1 MNGRVELTRQRFGGQ
16 GQDSEHPS
24 DRLVDETEAAVS
36 VGTRQLCVREGTNAR
51 SFDRGREN
59 LKHAALIVVGE
70 EQFRQLVEGDG
81 KNVVRLSGDEQL
93 ELDWSASQ
101 CKTQTPEGKEITRL
115 YISGDGVLTPTT
127 TQSEKDKR
135 RATVLKKRKSLP
147 PEKRKKLKPLG
158 RVNKGSDQRYKQIY
172 VTIIYDQEQK
182 HRLVGV
188 TCKRVKGLKRLLKTD
203 AARVRLRAADERLGM
218 VDGAVCL
225 RNHLDLLGLDE
236 VLLDFYHLSEHVGAA
251 AAKTLGAESELAKQ
265 WLAKVLHTLRHEG
278 YAPFFQQLLD
288 WRSPLRGGKRK
299 AADELIN
306 YVASRQEMI
315 IYEKCDSRGWDV
327 GSGPM
332 ESMCGVT
339 TDRIKGRGRRWDL
352 KNAEAMMALE
362 ALYQSTGLWDRY
374 WQNQLAHRN

>member
-1 MNGRVELTRQRFGGQ
+1 M
-16 GQDSEHPS
+16 
-24 DRLVDETEAAVS
+24 DETEAAVS
-36 VGTRQLCVREGTNAR
+36 VGTRQLCVREGSNAR

-59 LKHAALIVVGE
+59 LAHAAQIDVGE
-70 EQFRQLVEGDG
+70 EKFRQLVEGEG
-81 KNVVRLSGDEQL
+81 KNVLRLSGDEQL

-101 CKTQTPEGKEITRL
+101 CKTQTPDGAETTRL
-115 YISGDGVLTPTT
+115 YVSADGVLVPTT

-135 RATVLKKRKSLP
+135 RATVLKKRKELP
-147 PEKRKKLKPLG
+147 GEKRKKLKSLG
-158 RVNKGSDQRYKQIY
+158 RVKKGSDQRYKQIY
-172 VTIIYDQEQK
+172 VTIIYDQDQK

-188 TCKRVKGLKRLLKTD
+188 TCKKVKGLKNLLKTD
-203 AARVRLRAADERLGM
+203 AARVHLRAAQERLGV

-225 RNHLDLLGLDE
+225 RNHLDLLSLNE
-236 VLLDFYHLSEHVGAA
+236 VLLDFYHLSEHVGQA
-251 AAKTLGAESELAKQ
+251 AAKTLGAETQAAQQ

-278 YAPFFQQLLD
+278 YEPFFGQLLD
-288 WRSPLRGGKRK
+288 WRSPLRGSKRK

-315 IYEKCDSRGWDV
+315 IYEKCDQHRWHV

-352 KNAEAMMALE
+352 ENAEAMMGLE
-362 ALYQSTGLWDRY
+362 ALYQSTGTWNRY
-374 WQNQLAHRN
+374 WQNQLEHRN